1 MEKYEAVLIGCAIG
15 DTLGMSVEAWK
26 REQIRKYV
34 GRITKPIDDVVV
46 VRDEKGNVI
55 SEDEFGKLKYY
66 NRGSKAGQWTDDT
79 ILTMAL
85 AESIAEKQGIDLE
98 DIAKKQLREYEI
110 RIQPDGKVSGGF
122 GGTTRDAFK
131 NLQKGISPLNS
142 GVIGGPGNAPAMK
155 MSPVGIYMHASNK
168 YENGLKAAEAISRI
182 THLDSRSI
190 ASGVVQAHC
199 VYALLRGISRNEFV
213 DSLVDV
219 CRKHE
224 ALPAKE
230 FSLSNEGT
238 LLERLEWIQG
248 NMNAEPEAA
257 FQKLGSSSIVYSSY
271 PFALFMFQKYW
282 DTPVEGLLET
292 VNYGGD
298 CDTTGAMYGAL
309 CGAKNGMVFPEEWVN
324 IVEGLERI
332 KSTAKKLGGI
342 VTIVTDLPSKK

>member
-1 MEKYEAVLIGCAIG
+1 MEEYEAVLLGCAIG
-15 DTLGMSVEAWK
+15 DTLGMPVEPWK
-26 REQIRKYV
+26 REQIGKYV
-34 GRITKPIDDVVV
+34 GRITKPIDAAVITDA
-46 VRDEKGNVI
+46 KGNLLR
-55 SEDEFGKLKYY
+55 EDEFGKLKYY
-66 NRGSKAGQWTDDT
+66 NLGSKAGQWTDDT

-98 DIAKKQLREYEI
+98 DIAKRQLREYEI

-131 NLQKGISPLNS
+131 NLQKGISPFDS

-155 MSPVGIYMHASNK
+155 MSPVGIYMHASDQ
-168 YENGLKAAEAISRI
+168 YEEGLKAAEAIGRI

-199 VYALLRGISRNEFV
+199 IYALLKGVSREEFV
-213 DSLVDV
+213 GSFVKV

-230 FSLSNEGT
+230 FSLSNDGT
-238 LLERLEWIQG
+238 LLERLEWMQG
-248 NMNAEPEAA
+248 NMDAEPETA

-282 DTPVEGLLET
+282 GKPIEGLLET

-298 CDTTGAMYGAL
+298 CDTTGAIYGAL
-309 CGAKNGMVFPEEWVN
+309 AGAKNGMIFPEEWVN
-324 IVEGLERI
+324 IVEGLDRI
-332 KSTAKKLGGI
+332 KSVAKKLGGI
-342 VTIVTDLPSKK
+342 KNGRI